1 MLMVL
6 APRANFL
13 VLMFLTMDC
22 LKASVIKPRCEKKKD
37 PQWLKP
43 TYVNRVKFDQ
53 VVYSLDW
60 LIQLKQGAGIHFD
73 QCGKQIPIE
82 FVSSPRH
89 TL

>member
-1 MLMVL
+1 VKNHD
-6 APRANFL
+6 AR
-13 VLMFLTMDC
+13 
-22 LKASVIKPRCEKKKD
+22 KKD

-73 QCGKQIPIE
+73 QCAVNKFIE
-82 FVSSPRH
+82 FVQVRLAILCVRDFLFFFTVKNQFGLFFVKAKSN
-89 TL
+89 L

>member
-6 APRANFL
+6 APEQIFSSN
-13 VLMFLTMDC
+13 VLTMDC

-53 VVYSLDW
+53 VVYSL
-60 LIQLKQGAGIHFD
+60 IG
-73 QCGKQIPIE
+73 
-82 FVSSPRH
+82 
-89 TL
+89 

>member
-1 MLMVL
+1 
-6 APRANFL
+6 
-13 VLMFLTMDC
+13 MDC
-22 LKASVIKPRCEKKKD
+22 LKASVIKPRCEKKD

-73 QCGKQIPIE
+73 QCAVNKFPIE
-82 FVSSPRH
+82 FVQVRLILCDS
-89 TL
+89 